1 MITRSHGAERTFQ
14 TAFNPVQPDPVYET
28 VECNTDYGERCL
40 VFAKAA
46 MEAQNAT
53 TKQSKV
59 RKGTHSCR
67 ECRRRKVKC
76 IFLSPS
82 DIQCAMCRRRGSKC
96 TSQLDTFDAD
106 STSSPNPDG
115 DNAQRVLAETT
126 VQNDSPGYHVLS
138 DPVVPAFTL
147 RGHGEVSS

>member
-1 MITRSHGAERTFQ
+1 MIHGAERTFQ
-14 TAFNPVQPDPVYET
+14 TVSNPIQPDPVYEI
-28 VECNTDYGERCL
+28 VQCNTDYGKCCL
-40 VFAKAA
+40 MFASAA

-76 IFLSPS
+76 IFLSSS
-82 DIQCAMCRRRGSKC
+82 DVQCAMCTRRGSKC

-106 STSSPNPDG
+106 STSSPHPEG
-115 DNAQRVLAETT
+115 DNAQRVLTDTT
-126 VQNDSPGYHVLS
+126 VQNGSPGYHVLP
-138 DPVVPAFTL
+138 DPVVPAFNL